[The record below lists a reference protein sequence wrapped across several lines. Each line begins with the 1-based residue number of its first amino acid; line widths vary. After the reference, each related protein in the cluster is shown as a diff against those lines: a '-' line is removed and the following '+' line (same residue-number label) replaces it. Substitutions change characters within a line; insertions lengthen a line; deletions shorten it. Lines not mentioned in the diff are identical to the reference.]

1 MLKVGTWWRSLSV
14 QVSVMEDYRG
24 DSRAFI
30 IKAEG
35 IALLSVCPGVT
46 FVRELPFASLLV
58 GRGQQFIW
66 FHPCSTECGRQEGFK
81 LLLLSQVMSVLSKA
95 RPNSWWGN
103 RHVCLVKMQVIKQKG
118 GRNIFSW
125 LCEENLL
132 YKWIIVCR
140 RSDTDNENLLLFSS
154 DGVFSSHTPRPLIY

>member
-1 MLKVGTWWRSLSV
+1 MLKVGTCWRSLSV

-103 RHVCLVKMQVIKQKG
+103 RHICLVKMQVIKQKG

>member
-1 MLKVGTWWRSLSV
+1 MLKVGTCWRSLSV

-66 FHPCSTECGRQEGFK
+66 FHPCSMECGKQEGFK

-95 RPNSWWGN
+95 RPNSW
-103 RHVCLVKMQVIKQKG
+103 
-118 GRNIFSW
+118 
-125 LCEENLL
+125 
-132 YKWIIVCR
+132 
-140 RSDTDNENLLLFSS
+140 
-154 DGVFSSHTPRPLIY
+154 

>member
-1 MLKVGTWWRSLSV
+1 MLKVGTCWRSLSV

-66 FHPCSTECGRQEGFK
+66 FHPCSMECGKQEGFK

-154 DGVFSSHTPRPLIY
+154 DGVFSSHTPRSLIY

>member
-1 MLKVGTWWRSLSV
+1 MLKVGTCWRSLSV

-58 GRGQQFIW
+58 GRGQQFI
-66 FHPCSTECGRQEGFK
+66 CSTECGRQEGFK

-95 RPNSWWGN
+95 RPNSW
-103 RHVCLVKMQVIKQKG
+103 
-118 GRNIFSW
+118 
-125 LCEENLL
+125 
-132 YKWIIVCR
+132 
-140 RSDTDNENLLLFSS
+140 
-154 DGVFSSHTPRPLIY
+154 

>member
-1 MLKVGTWWRSLSV
+1 MLKVGTCWRSLSL

-66 FHPCSTECGRQEGFK
+66 FHPCSMECGKQEGFK

>member
-1 MLKVGTWWRSLSV
+1 MLKVGTCWRSLSV

-66 FHPCSTECGRQEGFK
+66 FHPCSMECGKQEGFK

>member
-1 MLKVGTWWRSLSV
+1 MLKVGTCWRSLSE

-58 GRGQQFIW
+58 GRGQQFI
-66 FHPCSTECGRQEGFK
+66 CSTECGRQEGFK

>member
-1 MLKVGTWWRSLSV
+1 MLKVGTCWRSLSV

-66 FHPCSTECGRQEGFK
+66 FHPCSMECGKQEGFK

-154 DGVFSSHTPRPLIY
+154 DGVFPSHTPRPLIH